1 MPGWASPG
9 AAFWSRCGGWI
20 DTGLPGYPYTPYRA
34 NRIHAHMTSDGRR
47 PGRPP
52 QPTPGEGASRDLNP
66 SDQGAVDAFLRQV
79 AATPRRGPA
88 GVRGRLIFAL
98 DATASREPTW
108 DQAMRIQSA
117 MFTETRDLGGLEV
130 QLCFYRG
137 VLEFSASPWC
147 AEARELVGLMSRV
160 HCDAGLTQIARV
172 LRHALEEAAR
182 GRVNALVF
190 IGDCMEEDID
200 ELAGLAGR
208 LGLQGLPAFVFQEG
222 GDPLAERCF
231 RQVARLSGG
240 AYAPFDAR
248 SPQVLRDLLSAVAVY
263 AAGGRKALAQYG
275 RARGGAVLQLTH
287 QIVPRGSGD

>member
-1 MPGWASPG
+1 M
-9 AAFWSRCGGWI
+9 
-20 DTGLPGYPYTPYRA
+20 TA
-34 NRIHAHMTSDGRR
+34 NGKAQDSG
-47 PGRPP
+47 PSAEPVP
-52 QPTPGEGASRDLNP
+52 KSEPKLASRDRPAHDLQDA
-66 SDQGAVDAFLRQV
+66 SQGAVSDFLRRV

-88 GVRGRLIFAL
+88 GIRGRLIFAL

-137 VLEFSASPWC
+137 TLEFSASPWC
-147 AEARELVGLMSRV
+147 GEARELLGLMGRV
-160 HCDAGLTQIARV
+160 QCAAGLTQIGWV
-172 LRHALEEAAR
+172 LRHALDEAAR

-190 IGDCMEEDID
+190 IGDCVEEGPD

-208 LGLQGLPAFVFQEG
+208 LGLQGVPAFVFQEG
-222 GDPLAERCF
+222 GDRPAERCF
-231 RQVARLSGG
+231 RQIARLSGG

-263 AAGGRKALAQYG
+263 AAGGRKALAQFG
-275 RARGGAVLQLTH
+275 QARGGSVLQLTH
-287 QIVPRGSGD
+287 QVIAGDGGG

>member
-1 MPGWASPG
+1 
-9 AAFWSRCGGWI
+9 
-20 DTGLPGYPYTPYRA
+20 
-34 NRIHAHMTSDGRR
+34 MTSNRR
-47 PGRPP
+47 SSGRPP
-52 QPTPGEGASRDLNP
+52 QPATGDRASRDLH
-66 SDQGAVDAFLRQV
+66 STDQGAVDAFLRQV
-79 AATPRRGPA
+79 AATPRHGPA

-137 VLEFSASPWC
+137 VLELSASPWC
-147 AEARELVGLMSRV
+147 AEARELVGLMARV
-160 HCDAGLTQIARV
+160 HCAAGLTQIARI
-172 LRHALEEAAR
+172 LGHALDEAAG

-190 IGDCMEEDID
+190 IGDCVEESTD

-208 LGLQGLPAFVFQEG
+208 LGLQGLPVFVFQEG
-222 GDPLAERCF
+222 GDPTAERCF

-263 AAGGRKALAQYG
+263 AAGGRKALADFG

-287 QIVPRGSGD
+287 QVVPRGRGD